1 MKITS
6 MFRLVMISLMVVSE
20 KVSDEFS
27 LYHLSRANHE
37 LILSGVNKTKG
48 IRGLSWATLQAHMW
62 VPWRSIR
69 KVLMF
74 LCRQIQSDFYLF
86 TTERGDNI
94 TKARKEHDRLIIRR
108 MISFA
113 SVTKGC
119 TTLSSTT
126 NLIIIKSNIN
136 CIALYFSLKNNCI
149 TNPVPIKSITL
160 GNIGSYFLLQADFI
174 RDVKLVYELLIR
186 NSVYW
191 QFTGVNY
198 LNYVQSS
205 IQKIAL
211 IPLSRRGSSTIASRR
226 FGVFLGTIL
235 SLKEEFDPLI
245 IKHILI
251 YLLEVKKLQHHLCME
266 IITSSM
272 IKRISDEDKRR
283 IYEVNE
289 ARSMEGYVYAFLIYF
304 LCTKVG
310 KMVSFNLV
318 CNFYLYIAIYG
329 A

>member
-1 MKITS
+1 MMKITS

-27 LYHLSRANHE
+27 LYHLSRADHE

-74 LCRQIQSDFYLF
+74 SCRQIQSDFYLF
-86 TTERGDNI
+86 TTYRGDNI

-113 SVTKGC
+113 SVTK
-119 TTLSSTT
+119 
-126 NLIIIKSNIN
+126 
-136 CIALYFSLKNNCI
+136 
-149 TNPVPIKSITL
+149 
-160 GNIGSYFLLQADFI
+160 GSYFLLQADFI

-289 ARSMEGYVYAFLIYF
+289 DRSMEGYVYAFLIYF
-304 LCTKVG
+304 LCTKIG

-318 CNFYLYIAIYG
+318 CNFYLYIAG